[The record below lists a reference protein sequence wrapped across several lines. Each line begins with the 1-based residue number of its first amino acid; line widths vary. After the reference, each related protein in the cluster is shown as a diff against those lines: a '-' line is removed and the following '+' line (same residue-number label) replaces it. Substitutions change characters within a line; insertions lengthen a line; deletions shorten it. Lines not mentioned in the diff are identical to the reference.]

1 MESIYAFPTLCF
13 ASEGNLNAEMN
24 VRGRMN
30 NIKAVI

>member
-1 MESIYAFPTLCF
+1 MEAIFAFPTLCF

-24 VRGRMN
+24 VLRRMN